1 VKSRVREGRQK
12 VRKKSNS
19 KSVSVEINENLCK
32 GCEICIEFCPTDVF
46 EKSGKLNRKGY
57 SLPVIAREEDC
68 TGCCICELMCPE
80 FGIIINVSSKPDEV
94 KAG

>member
-1 VKSRVREGRQK
+1 VKSSVREGSQI
-12 VRKKSNS
+12 VPVKSKG
-19 KSVSVEINENLCK
+19 KSALVEINENLCK

-57 SLPVIAREEDC
+57 YLPVIAREEAC
-68 TGCCICELMCPE
+68 TGCRICELMCPE
-80 FGIIINVSSKPDEV
+80 FGIIITVISKPDEV

>member
-1 VKSRVREGRQK
+1 LG
-12 VRKKSNS
+12 KKSKGTS
-19 KSVSVEINENLCK
+19 ALVEINENLCK

-57 SLPVIAREEDC
+57 YLPVIAREEAC
-68 TGCCICELMCPE
+68 TGCLLCELMCPE
-80 FGIIINVSSKPDEV
+80 FGIIITISDKPDQA